1 MDIAFSSYNNNSNIS
16 GHLVPSLQTPTTSSS
31 TTMSVF
37 TNDQFH
43 QQHQQQQHQLQNHY
57 HHHHHHHQ
65 SDLIEQRLHE
75 HQQPRRRRGRP
86 CALERQ
92 NNELLQA
99 QFSTLISQSALDFDS
114 DFAKLKIIPFIARR
128 QRRARAND
136 RERNRMQTLNE
147 ALDVLKSYLPLE
159 YLIAPSTNR
168 EERKTSQSSAI
179 LKLTKIDTLKLATK
193 YIGILTDL
201 LSENGGGR
209 GELDLSSRWSWS
221 YAATESASSTESL
234 SPTTPLAVSSSSS
247 SLQPVT
253 NNSSSSSSSNGFNS
267 IHHHSNHQ
275 FMNVYQN
282 SSSLMAYSSTQ
293 LLNNQ
298 DLDRFYY

>member
-16 GHLVPSLQTPTTSSS
+16 GHSIMNPSIQASTSSSSS
-31 TTMSVF
+31 TTMSVYM
-37 TNDQFH
+37 NNQYD
-43 QQHQQQQHQLQNHY
+43 QQQHQHQ
-57 HHHHHHHQ
+57 HHHHHQ
-65 SDLIEQRLHE
+65 SHLIEQRLHE

-114 DFAKLKIIPFIARR
+114 DFAKLNIIPFIARR

-136 RERNRMQTLNE
+136 RERTRMQTLNE

-159 YLIAPSTNR
+159 YLVAPSSNR
-168 EERKTSQSSAI
+168 EDRKTSQSSAI

-201 LSENGGGR
+201 LSENGQQVGD
-209 GELDLSSRWSWS
+209 LDLSSRWSWS

-234 SPTTPLAVSSSSS
+234 SPSLAVSSSSPS
-247 SLQPVT
+247 SSSTFQPPVT
-253 NNSSSSSSSNGFNS
+253 NSSSSSNGFNS
-267 IHHHSNHQ
+267 MHHHSNHQQQ

-282 SSSLMAYSSTQ
+282 SSVMAYSSTQ
-293 LLNNQ
+293 LLNSQ